1 MDEMNKERKNAN
13 IPQLFV
19 KQMVE
24 LNGAVL
30 SSIEKHNFVFAFE
43 AGSQKFFERQLYLNP
58 IINGELLRM
67 QTCRLPALDKKEVLL
82 VGFKYMNYFTS
93 KEQ

>member
-43 AGSQKFFERQLYLNP
+43 VGSQKFFERQLYLNP

-67 QTCRLPALDKKEVLL
+67 QTCRLAALDKKEVLL